1 MAGISTNK
9 NNASE
14 QPTPIEKA
22 DAGHARDLC
31 AGQLRGLGRK
41 GLSVAYK
48 TTTDYWISSENTLP
62 SPSETWR

>member
-22 DAGHARDLC
+22 DAGHTRDLC
-31 AGQLRGLGRK
+31 GTLRSRAEHPL
-41 GLSVAYK
+41 L
-48 TTTDYWISSENTLP
+48 
-62 SPSETWR
+62 